1 MVRKHGFRTHVG
13 PRLTAAGRPPG
24 EAATT
29 QSRLHQEKKD
39 FAPVPKSLEDHAE
52 NLDLRHEDF
61 NDPDYLY
68 EVYSHMRDKT
78 AIAHTDFPFLT
89 PREDGAWVAMAYD
102 ECYEILRDWETF
114 SSTLPADGAMQMS
127 GDVVII
133 LDPPRQQ
140 ALRKVLNPYF
150 SPGRMKQLQP
160 QIRAETDV
168 LINAFIEDGKG
179 DLATVAWQQ
188 PGIVFF
194 KYMLGMPV
202 GDVPLCIELTDTA
215 LNGETEEIRM
225 TAWGGLYQ
233 HITNAV
239 TSRMQG
245 GPQDDMIDVLL
256 SAEIDGV
263 KLKFD
268 DVVSNLMLLV
278 QAGLETTASAMSCAF
293 HYLGSRPD
301 ERDRLIQE
309 PDLMPTAVE
318 ELIRFSGSIHGI
330 PRTVTKDVE
339 IGGQNLC
346 PGQQVIVNYASANR
360 DDGEF
365 ADADRCI
372 LDRETNRHLGFGA
385 GVHRCLGSNL
395 ARMEFRLGVEQVL
408 ARMPDFA
415 VATDAES
422 IFHGNSV
429 TRGYREVPVVF
440 TPGPRVELD

>member
-1 MVRKHGFRTHVG
+1 M
-13 PRLTAAGRPPG
+13 
-24 EAATT
+24 
-29 QSRLHQEKKD
+29 
-39 FAPVPKSLEDHAE
+39 PKSLEDHAE

-61 NDPDYLY
+61 NNPDYLY
-68 EVYSHMRDKT
+68 EVYSCMREQT

-89 PREDGAWVAMAYD
+89 PREDGAWVAMTYD

-114 SSTLPADGAMQMS
+114 SSTPVPGDGMQLS
-127 GDVVII
+127 GDVVIM

-160 QIRAETDV
+160 QIRAETDA
-168 LINAFIEDGKG
+168 LINDFIEDGHG
-179 DLATVAWQQ
+179 DLAVVAWQQ

-194 KYMLGMPV
+194 KYLLGMPV

-215 LNGETEEIRM
+215 LNGETEELRLA
-225 TAWGGLYQ
+225 AWGGLYQ

-239 TSRMQG
+239 STRMQG
-245 GPQDDMIDVLL
+245 APQDDMIDVLL

-263 KLKFD
+263 KLTFD

-293 HYLGSRPD
+293 HYLGTRTD
-301 ERDRLIQE
+301 ERDRLIHE
-309 PDLMPTAVE
+309 PELMTTAVE
-318 ELIRFSGSIHGI
+318 ELIRFAGSIHGI

-339 IGGQNLC
+339 FGGQTLC

-360 DDGEF
+360 DDSEF
-365 ADADRCI
+365 PDADKCL

-395 ARMEFRLGVEQVL
+395 ARLEFRIGVEQAL
-408 ARMPDFA
+408 ARMPDLT
-415 VATDAES
+415 VREAES
-422 IFHGNSV
+422 VFHGNSV
-429 TRGYREVPVVF
+429 TRGFRKIPVHF
-440 TPGPRVELD
+440 TPGPRVSLG

>member
-1 MVRKHGFRTHVG
+1 M
-13 PRLTAAGRPPG
+13 
-24 EAATT
+24 
-29 QSRLHQEKKD
+29 
-39 FAPVPKSLEDHAE
+39 PKSLEDHAE
-52 NLDLRHEDF
+52 NFDLRHEDF
-61 NDPDYLY
+61 KDPDFLY
-68 EVYSHMRDKT
+68 ELYSHMRDKT
-78 AIAHTDFPFLT
+78 AITHTDFPFLST
-89 PREDGAWVAMAYD
+89 RHDGAWLAMTYD

-114 SSTLPADGAMQMS
+114 SSTPPPGDVMQLS
-127 GDVVII
+127 GDVVIL

-160 QIRAETDV
+160 QIRAETDA
-168 LINAFIEDGKG
+168 LINEFIEDGRG
-179 DLATVAWQQ
+179 DLAVVAWQQ

-194 KYMLGMPV
+194 KYLLGMPV

-215 LNGETEEIRM
+215 LNGETEQIRL

-239 TSRMQG
+239 TTRMQG
-245 GPQDDMIDVLL
+245 EPQDDMIDVLL

-263 KLKFD
+263 KLQFD
-268 DVVSNLMLLV
+268 DVVSNAMLLV

-301 ERDRLIQE
+301 ERDRLIHE

-318 ELIRFSGSIHGI
+318 ELIRFAGSIHGI
-330 PRTVTKDVE
+330 PRTVTKEVE

-346 PGQQVIVNYASANR
+346 PGQSVIVNYASANR
-360 DDGEF
+360 DDREF
-365 ADADRCI
+365 PDAHRCI
-372 LDRETNRHLGFGA
+372 LDRQTNRHLGFGA

-395 ARMEFRLGVEQVL
+395 ARLEFRIGVEQTL
-408 ARMPDFA
+408 ARMPNYT

-429 TRGYREVPVVF
+429 TRGFRKIPVEF
-440 TPGPRVELD
+440 TPGPRVQLS